1 MASGAVAP
9 MGEDR
14 LMVVQKRAR
23 RVLGLVLALI
33 TAGGAVVLPATVA
46 EAAPPFDPGHIISD
60 GVFYDSATM
69 NAPDIQSFL
78 RAHNSGCRSGYVCLY
93 DYRETTFS
101 RAADAQCAAYDGV
114 ANELASNIID
124 KVAHACGVNPRSLI
138 VLLQKETSLV
148 TRTDPTW
155 DNAYRT
161 ATGYGCPDTA
171 PCDAQY
177 FGFYNQVYRAAWQF
191 RNYARTAATR
201 TLRAGQLNFIAYSPS
216 TPCGGSNVYIVNQAT
231 AGLYTYT
238 PYQPTA
244 TALAG
249 GPSDGCTSYGNLNF
263 YRLFNQ
269 WFGSTSYSLLEAIA
283 PWYGTGTNA
292 ALMGDPVADGVV
304 VAGGLNQRFALGNV
318 YVSGVGGL
326 RPTVGLLD
334 LFYSGRGGPAGSLGF
349 PVSDGMGAAGGL
361 RQDFQGGS
369 LFVSGRAGAVVVTGW
384 VRSAYLGSGGPAGV
398 LGFPTADQWTVAGGL
413 AQPFENGSFYVSGI
427 GGAQIVL
434 TQVNRAFTAAGGPA
448 GALGFP
454 LGSSGAV
461 AGGLRQ
467 DFQGGSLYVGP
478 STSGSVAGWMRD
490 AYVQTGGPGGP
501 LGFPVAGQRVVA
513 GGLAQSFSNGT
524 LYISGVGGARVV
536 PSAVDAAY
544 TNAGG
549 PAALGFPV
557 GDSAA
562 VPGGYQQQLQSGSF
576 YVSATTG
583 ASSTVTGW
591 IQDIYLSS
599 GGPGGSLGFPV
610 AGQQIINGGLY
621 QRFEGGSVLVSGV
634 GGVRIVR
641 GALNNGYVGAAGP
654 AGVLGYPT
662 GDEAVV
668 GGRARQQFQ
677 GGLLVSDGAASA
689 WPVTGWIRDFY
700 VTADAAGQLGGPREV
715 QRVVSGGL
723 AQTFGGGSVYVSG
736 VGGIRAVLGA
746 VDIAYSGAGGPAGGL
761 GFPTSAQVATADGG
775 SQQLFQRGVIS
786 VGPAGQVTVA
796 LQP

>member
-1 MASGAVAP
+1 
-9 MGEDR
+9 
-14 LMVVQKRAR
+14 MVVQKRVR
-23 RVLGLVLALI
+23 RVLGLVIALI
-33 TAGGAVVLPATVA
+33 TAASAVVLPATGA
-46 EAAPPFDPGHIISD
+46 AAAPPFDPGHMISD
-60 GVFYDSATM
+60 GVFYDSGTM
-69 NAPDIQSFL
+69 NAPAIQSFL
-78 RAHNSGCRSGYVCLY
+78 RAHNAGCRTGYVCLY

-101 RAADAQCAAYDGV
+101 HAADAQCAAYDG
-114 ANELASNIID
+114 ADSELASSIVD
-124 KVAHACGVNPRSLI
+124 KVARACGVNPRALI

-238 PYQPTA
+238 PYQPNA

-263 YRLFNQ
+263 YRLFTQ
-269 WFGSTSYSLLEAIA
+269 WFGSTSYSLLEAVA
-283 PWYGTGTNA
+283 PWYGTAANA

-334 LFYSGRGGPAGSLGF
+334 LFYSARGGPAGSLGF
-349 PVSDGMGAAGGL
+349 PVSDGMSAAGGL

-384 VRSAYLGSGGPAGV
+384 VRSAYLNSGGPAGA
-398 LGFPTADQWTVAGGL
+398 LGFPTATQSTVAGGL
-413 AQPFENGSFYVSGI
+413 AQPFENGSLYVSGV

-434 TQVNRAFTAAGGPA
+434 AQVDQAFTAAGGPA

-454 LGSSGAV
+454 LGSTAAV
-461 AGGLRQ
+461 AGGSQQL
-467 DFQGGSLYVGP
+467 FQGGTLYVRP
-478 STSGSVAGWMRD
+478 STSAFVSGWMRD
-490 AYVQTGGPGGP
+490 VYLQTGGPSGA
-501 LGFPVAGQRVVA
+501 LGFPIAGQRVVA
-513 GGLAQSFSNGT
+513 GGLAQSFDRGS
-524 LYISGVGGARVV
+524 LYISGVGGPRFV

-549 PAALGFPV
+549 PAVLGFPV

-562 VPGGYQQQLQSGSF
+562 VPGGFQQQFQSGF
-576 YVSATTG
+576 LYVSATTG
-583 ASSTVTGW
+583 AAGTVAGW
-591 IQDIYLSS
+591 IKDIYLSS

-610 AGQQIINGGLY
+610 AAQQIVNGGLV
-621 QRFEGGSVLVSGV
+621 QRFEGGSVLVSGA
-634 GGVRIVR
+634 GGVRFVR
-641 GALNNGYVGAAGP
+641 GALNTGYIGAAGP

-662 GDEAVV
+662 SDEVVAGAVT
-668 GGRARQQFQ
+668 RQQFQ
-677 GGLLVSDGAASA
+677 GGLLVADGAGSA
-689 WPVTGWIRDFY
+689 WPVVGWVRDLYITGD
-700 VTADAAGQLGGPREV
+700 VAGQLGGPRGA
-715 QRVVSGGL
+715 QRIVAGGI
-723 AQTFGGGSVYVSG
+723 AQTFGGGSIYVSG

-775 SQQLFQRGVIS
+775 SQQVFQRGVIS

-796 LQP
+796 GQP